1 MKFKL
6 PSTLR
11 GRLVLAFTL
20 MQVLAITLL
29 GFFLVTQAART
40 EIESQRNLARN
51 LMTIAEPN
59 VLSLLAARDATGL
72 KMYLD
77 NLIEN
82 TAIASVFVSN
92 RPGTLIYS
100 LDQNEPPPSQFVQFF
115 ITEEEANIV
124 LESALYENDISKGSL
139 EIKLSNLPISE
150 RLTGILI
157 NNLMILAG
165 LLLISSA
172 ITYRVISGFTSPLK
186 RLVKIASHIGRG
198 DWQQHIVTPRTS
210 YNEIQDLGNALTESA
225 RLMSEQINNLQRT
238 QDKLLTNEQQLR
250 SLVNNM
256 REAMFE
262 LDDRGVIS
270 FLNPAWQQ
278 LTGYNATDT
287 YGKYFSDFLPESG
300 NRALFKKEHLPK
312 LDINS
317 AEVEIRSSG
326 SKPIRVELDAH
337 ATFNNHGKL
346 VGVVGRFH
354 DISERYELTQTL
366 QRHRRQL
373 YKISITDELT
383 RLYNRRH
390 FEKILAKKLPQ
401 NLEEGK
407 SLCLALVDIDGFK
420 FINDTYGH
428 LVGDQVLKSTAEI
441 LRDLIRKDDVV
452 ARLAGD
458 EFALLFPET
467 SIDEARDLCQQALDS
482 IHKSHVRLTVG
493 HLQLRASIG
502 MSIAPFHGN
511 SVQELIGAADVALY
525 QAKRRN
531 RGNIEVLSID
541 ISQGIMEVFSRG
553 FELRNALEGGD
564 IIPTFQPITDL
575 NTGEPIAYEVLASM
589 KRGDSLLSASE
600 FIMVA
605 EDLGLVREID
615 LRVIGNALELAP
627 AGVELFMNISLT
639 SFNDSNFGNDLLK
652 LIKPACE
659 AGRPVTIEIT
669 ERETINLT
677 DALLAEIQALRD
689 AGCKLALDDFGQGYS
704 TYNYLRI
711 FRPEYLKID
720 GAFVSKML
728 DSHADHTIIEHIHA
742 LALSF
747 GAVSIAES
755 IENETLREA
764 VLQMGVKCG
773 QGYHYARPAIAEKAF
788 RTKDSVA

>member
-1 MKFKL
+1 VKLRL

-20 MQVLAITLL
+20 IQVLAITLL
-29 GFFLVTQAART
+29 AFFLVTQAART

-51 LMTIAEPN
+51 LMTLAEPN
-59 VLSLLAARDATGL
+59 VLRLLTARDADGL
-72 KMYLD
+72 KKYLD

-82 TAIASVFVSN
+82 TAIAGVFVSN

-100 LDQNEPPPSQFVQFF
+100 LDQNEPPPSKFVQFF
-115 ITEEEANIV
+115 ITEDEANVVI
-124 LESALYENDISKGSL
+124 ESALYENNISKGSL
-139 EIKLSNLPISE
+139 EIKLSNAPISQQ
-150 RLTGILI
+150 LTRILI
-157 NNLMILAG
+157 NNLFILVG
-165 LLLISSA
+165 LLLVSSA
-172 ITYRVISGFTSPLK
+172 ITYRVISGFTTPLK

-198 DWQQHIVTPRTS
+198 DWQQHIVTPRTN

-225 RLMSEQINNLQRT
+225 RLMAEQINNLQRT

-262 LDDRGVIS
+262 LDDRGIIS
-270 FLNPAWQQ
+270 FLNPAWQH
-278 LTGYNATDT
+278 LTRYNATDT
-287 YGKYFSDFLPESG
+287 FGKYFSDFLPELEH
-300 NRALFKKEHLPK
+300 RKLFKKEQLHK

-317 AEVEIRSSG
+317 AEVEIRSAG

-354 DISERYELTQTL
+354 DISERYELTRTL
-366 QRHRRQL
+366 QRHRQQL

-383 RLYNRRH
+383 GLYNRRH

-401 NLEEGK
+401 ELEEGK
-407 SLCLALVDIDGFK
+407 SLCLALLDIDGFK

-428 LVGDQVLKSTAEI
+428 LVGDQVLKTTAQI
-441 LRDLIRKDDVV
+441 LRRLIRRDDIV

-467 SIDEARDLCQQALDS
+467 SIDEARELCQQALDALHES
-482 IHKSHVRLTVG
+482 RVRLTVG
-493 HLQLRASIG
+493 HLQIRASIG

-511 SVQELIGAADVALY
+511 SIQALIGAADVALY
-525 QAKRRN
+525 QAKRRH

-575 NTGEPIAYEVLASM
+575 NTGEPIAYEVLATM
-589 KRGDSLLSASE
+589 KRGDVLLSASE

-615 LRVIGNALELAP
+615 LCVIGRALELAP
-627 AGVELFMNISLT
+627 AGIELFMNISLT
-639 SFNDSNFGNDLLK
+639 SFNDNNFGKELLK
-652 LIKPACE
+652 LVKPACE
-659 AGRPVTIEIT
+659 SGRPVTIEIT

-677 DALLAEIQALRD
+677 DNLLGDIQALRD

-704 TYNYLRI
+704 TYNYLRL

-720 GAFVSKML
+720 GDFVSKML

-755 IENETLREA
+755 IENEPLREA
-764 VLQMGVKCG
+764 VLHMGIKCG
-773 QGYHYARPAIAEKAF
+773 QGYHYAHPAIAEKAF
-788 RTKDSVA
+788 AKTGSAA

>member
-6 PSTLR
+6 PATLR

-20 MQVLAITLL
+20 IQVLAITLL

-40 EIESQRNLARN
+40 EIQSQRNLAKN
-51 LMTIAEPN
+51 LMTLAEPN
-59 VLSLLAARDATGL
+59 VRRMLSARDAAGL
-72 KMYLD
+72 KKYLD

-82 TAIASVFVSN
+82 TAIAGVFVSN
-92 RPGTLIYS
+92 PPGTLIYS
-100 LDQNEPPPSQFVQFF
+100 LDQNEPPPNKFIQFF
-115 ITEEEANIV
+115 ITEDEANIV
-124 LESALYENDISKGSL
+124 LESSLYENNISKGTL
-139 EIKLSNLPISE
+139 EIKLSNLPISQQ
-150 RLTGILI
+150 LTRILI
-157 NNLMILAG
+157 NNLFILIG
-165 LLLISSA
+165 LLLVSSA
-172 ITYRVISGFTSPLK
+172 ITYRVITGFTTPLK

-198 DWQQHIVTPRTS
+198 DWQQHIVTPKTS
-210 YNEIQDLGNALTESA
+210 YNEIQELGNALTESA

-262 LDDRGVIS
+262 LDSKGIIS

-287 YGKYFSDFLPESG
+287 FGKYFSDFLPELE
-300 NRALFKKEHLPK
+300 NRELFKKDQLHK

-317 AEVEIRSSG
+317 AEIEIRSSG

-346 VGVVGRFH
+346 IGVVGRFH

-383 RLYNRRH
+383 GLYNRRH
-390 FEKILAKKLPQ
+390 FEKILVKKLAQ
-401 NLEEGK
+401 ELEEGK

-428 LVGDQVLKSTAEI
+428 LVGDQVLKTTAGI
-441 LRDLIRKDDVV
+441 LRSLLRQDDIV

-467 SIDEARDLCQQALDS
+467 SIDEAKEICQQALDAL
-482 IHKSHVRLTVG
+482 HDAKVRLTVG
-493 HLQLRASIG
+493 HLQLQASIG

-511 SVQELIGAADVALY
+511 SIQELIGAADVALY
-525 QAKRRN
+525 QAKRRH

-553 FELRNALEGGD
+553 FELRNAIEGGD

-575 NTGEPIAYEVLASM
+575 NTGEPIAYEVLATM
-589 KRGDSLLSASE
+589 KRGDALLSASE

-615 LRVIGNALELAP
+615 LCVIGMALELAP
-627 AGVELFMNISLT
+627 AGIELFMNISLT
-639 SFNDSNFGNDLLK
+639 SFNDNNFGKELLK
-652 LIKPACE
+652 LVQPACE

-677 DALLAEIQALRD
+677 DSLLDDIQALRD

-704 TYNYLRI
+704 TYNYLRL

-720 GAFVSKML
+720 GDFVSKML

-742 LALSF
+742 LACSF

-764 VLQMGVKCG
+764 VLHIGVNCG

-788 RTKDSVA
+788 VKTGSAA

>member
-11 GRLVLAFTL
+11 IRLVLVFTL
-20 MQVLAITLL
+20 VQVLAITLL
-29 GFFLVTQAART
+29 GFFVVAQAART
-40 EIESQRNLARN
+40 EIESQRNLAKN
-51 LMTIAEPN
+51 LMTLAEPN
-59 VLSLLAARDATGL
+59 VLRMLTARDVDSL
-72 KMYLD
+72 KKYLD

-82 TAIASVFVSN
+82 TAIAGVFVSN

-100 LDQNEPPPSQFVQFF
+100 LDQNEPAASPFVRFF
-115 ITEEEANIV
+115 ISEDETSIM
-124 LESALYENDISKGSL
+124 LESALYENNISKGLL
-139 EIKLSNLPISE
+139 EIKLSNVPVSK
-150 RLTGILI
+150 RLTQILI
-157 NNLMILAG
+157 NNLLILIG
-165 LLLISSA
+165 LVLISTA
-172 ITYRVISGFTSPLK
+172 ITYRVISGFTTPLK
-186 RLVKIASHIGRG
+186 RLVNIASHIGRG
-198 DWQQHIVTPRTS
+198 DWQQHIVTPKTN
-210 YNEIQDLGNALTESA
+210 YHEIQNLGNALTESA
-225 RLMSEQINNLQRT
+225 RLMSEQINNIQHT

-262 LDDRGVIS
+262 LDSRGIIS

-287 YGKYFSDFLPESG
+287 FGKYFSDFLPEPE
-300 NRALFKKEHLPK
+300 NQHFFKKDQLHK

-317 AEVEIRSSG
+317 AEIEIRSST

-337 ATFNNHGKL
+337 ATFNNHGEL
-346 VGVVGRFH
+346 IGVVGRFH

-373 YKISITDELT
+373 FKISITDELT
-383 RLYNRRH
+383 GLYNRRH
-390 FEKILAKKLPQ
+390 FEKILAKKLPRE
-401 NLEEGK
+401 LEEGK

-428 LVGDQVLKSTAEI
+428 LVGDQVLKTTAKI
-441 LRDLIRKDDVV
+441 LRSLLRQNDIV

-467 SIDEARDLCQQALDS
+467 SVDEAQKICQQALDALHDS
-482 IHKSHVRLTVG
+482 RVRLTVG

-502 MSIAPFHGN
+502 ISIAPFHGN
-511 SVQELIGAADVALY
+511 SIQELMGAADVALY
-525 QAKRRN
+525 QAKRRH

-553 FELRNALEGGD
+553 FELRNAIEGGD
-564 IIPTFQPITDL
+564 IIPSFQPITDL
-575 NTGEPIAYEVLASM
+575 NTGEPLAYEVLATM
-589 KRGDSLLSASE
+589 KRGDALLSASE

-615 LRVIGNALELAP
+615 LCVIAKALELAP
-627 AGVELFMNISLT
+627 AGIELFINISLT
-639 SFNDSNFGNDLLK
+639 SFNDNNFGQDLLD
-652 LIKPACE
+652 LIKPACK
-659 AGRPVTIEIT
+659 AGRPLTIEIT
-669 ERETINLT
+669 ERETVNLT
-677 DALLAEIQALRD
+677 QSLLNDIQALRT

-704 TYNYLRI
+704 TYNYLRL

-720 GAFVSKML
+720 GDFVSKML

-764 VLQMGVKCG
+764 VLHIGVKCG

-788 RTKDSVA
+788 AKPSADA